1 MTRKE
6 ITKLF
11 QRFLITFACTLPF
24 LIGLGFLLY
33 QKVSDFVMV
42 VIFVVIAGGVLA
54 VEEWIHYKRRQKR
67 QMLREQESKNG
78 KTK

>member
-24 LIGLGFLLY
+24 LIGLGFLLSG
-33 QKVSDFVMV
+33 KVSDFVMV
-42 VIFVVIAGGVLA
+42 VIFVVVAGGVLA

>member
-1 MTRKE
+1 MTKKE

-11 QRFLITFACTLPF
+11 QRFLITFLCTLPF

-42 VIFVVIAGGVLA
+42 TIFVVFAGGVLA
-54 VEEWIHYKRRQKR
+54 VEEWIHFKRWKKR
-67 QMLREQESKNG
+67 QMLRAEEEKKFEN
-78 KTK
+78 K